1 MPYMNSQSVNVIVII
16 LVIITMRV
24 RDFMTGKF
32 WLG

>member
-1 MPYMNSQSVNVIVII
+1 MPYMNSQIVNVIVII

>member
-1 MPYMNSQSVNVIVII
+1 MPYMNSQIVSVIVII